1 MSFLTIACDKLVKVF
16 SFFGFAT
23 LLLVFVLSC
32 ATPVQQK
39 QVCPAAAVK
48 KSEREETL
56 PSVKPGTPTMI
67 TEPQTSPKRTTSPEI
82 EVHDNLQID
91 SAPIEKE

>member
-1 MSFLTIACDKLVKVF
+1 MSFLTTACDKLVRVF
-16 SFFGFAT
+16 SFTGFAT

-32 ATPVQQK
+32 ASPMQQK
-39 QVCPAAAVK
+39 QVSPAAAVK

-56 PSVKPGTPTMI
+56 PSVKPVTPPII
-67 TEPQTSPKRTTSPEI
+67 TEPQASSKRTTSPEI